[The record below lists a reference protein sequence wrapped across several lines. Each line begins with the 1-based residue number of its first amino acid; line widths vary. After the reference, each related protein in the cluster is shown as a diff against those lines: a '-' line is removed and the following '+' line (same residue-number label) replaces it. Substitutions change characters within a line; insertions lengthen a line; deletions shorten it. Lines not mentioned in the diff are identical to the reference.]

1 MNSFFIVLLGF
12 MRVLMFLQPAG
23 PVNGSFASVFLLK
36 NRPQPGEP
44 AYDGK
49 RVFDGAA
56 ASHVNGNG
64 FAKHITN
71 GNVGVNG
78 TASNGFRAEQQP
90 LSPGRAGGIEMS
102 PV

>member
-1 MNSFFIVLLGF
+1 MTV
-12 MRVLMFLQPAG
+12 QPAG

-49 RVFDGAA
+49 TVPDGAA
-56 ASHVNGNG
+56 VSDVNGNG
-64 FAKHITN
+64 CAKHATN
-71 GNVGVNG
+71 CDAGVNG
-78 TASNGFRAEQQP
+78 TAANGFTAEQQP

-102 PV
+102 EV